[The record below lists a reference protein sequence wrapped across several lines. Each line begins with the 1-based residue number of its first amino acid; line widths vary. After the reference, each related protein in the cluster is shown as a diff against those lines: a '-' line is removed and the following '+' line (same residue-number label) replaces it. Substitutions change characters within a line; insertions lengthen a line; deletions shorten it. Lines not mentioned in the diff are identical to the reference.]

1 MLNNSQQRLA
11 AIQLALLLQMTQRII
26 RLQQLVALFSTLNL
40 VFSRVFSVSC
50 IRFSGPWHQEHPSTP
65 RRWLESRILKVAL
78 SCSARSIE
86 SKQMTFQSRYLV
98 QALIWLNNVEYPYIK
113 LHQQLSCVAQTKR
126 DLPEASLT
134 RPAWINWASKQS
146 CAADICYTVHKA
158 LRCLNKAAMRALPK
172 INTHW
177 HPETLIKMNLGEL
190 KVSNVALLWNSSGIA
205 VDCMSATKA
214 VLQDSLTCIP
224 RYNFVTK
231 CNK

>member
-1 MLNNSQQRLA
+1 
-11 AIQLALLLQMTQRII
+11 
-26 RLQQLVALFSTLNL
+26 
-40 VFSRVFSVSC
+40 
-50 IRFSGPWHQEHPSTP
+50 
-65 RRWLESRILKVAL
+65 
-78 SCSARSIE
+78 
-86 SKQMTFQSRYLV
+86 
-98 QALIWLNNVEYPYIK
+98 
-113 LHQQLSCVAQTKR
+113 VAQTKR
-126 DLPEASLT
+126 VLPEASLT

-224 RYNFVTK
+224 RSNFVTNSSCPSGGSK
-231 CNK
+231 KMSTPSSVSGHEPNWQRNSMRNSMRNVGRKKLQCPVEDVQDVCLGLSALNSYYPK